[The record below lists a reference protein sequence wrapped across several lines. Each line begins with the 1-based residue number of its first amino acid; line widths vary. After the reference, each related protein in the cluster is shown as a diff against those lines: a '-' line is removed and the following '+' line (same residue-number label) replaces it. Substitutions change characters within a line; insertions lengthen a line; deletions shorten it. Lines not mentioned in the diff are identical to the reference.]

1 MQDHI
6 KLLTIDFDRLPA
18 ELLCAAKAH
27 LRVEF
32 DRDDQYIRGAL
43 GRAIAEVES
52 VGNLSVNPAAWE
64 WTPRCWR
71 ASNSYRLPKQPVR
84 YLRDT
89 ATGQDVDLLWDEN
102 TAYLRREHHGLDQT
116 FELGA
121 GYADASCIPPVVV
134 NAILM
139 LVGTL
144 YEQREA
150 VQMGTFT
157 ELPDMANRL
166 LAGLWRPSV

>member
-1 MQDHI
+1 MTL
-6 KLLTIDFDRLPA
+6 KLLTIDFDKLPA

-52 VGNLSVNPAAWE
+52 VGNLSVNPAEWE
-64 WTPRCWR
+64 WTPGSWGAC
-71 ASNSYRLPKQPVR
+71 NSHRLPKHPVR

-89 ATGQDVDLLWDEN
+89 ATGQDIDLLWDEN
-102 TAYLRREHHGLDQT
+102 TAYLRREHNGT
-116 FELGA
+116 FNLGV
-121 GYADASCIPPVVV
+121 GYADASSIPPVVV

-139 LVGTL
+139 LTGTL

-150 VQMGTFT
+150 VQAGTFN

-166 LAGLWRPSV
+166 LAGLWRPAV